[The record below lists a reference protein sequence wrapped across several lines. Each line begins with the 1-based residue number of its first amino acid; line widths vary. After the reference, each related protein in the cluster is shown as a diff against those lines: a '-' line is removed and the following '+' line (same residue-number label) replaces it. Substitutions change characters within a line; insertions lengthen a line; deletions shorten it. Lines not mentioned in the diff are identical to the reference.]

1 MTTFQVFCPN
11 GHQNPENTHFC
22 GECGAPTGV
31 SVPGSPGA
39 EGPPPWQS
47 APPEEYPS
55 SPPPLSA
62 APYYLPNLIAAIVA
76 SVGIIIGSIGT
87 WLSILGLAALG
98 GMDVPDSWGLVTLIL
113 GGVCGVALFTQLNW
127 GRTSFS
133 LRWAVPIAWAVLVA
147 GVGCLAVALVHIA
160 TVNSFSKVVFGTTH
174 VAQVGW
180 GLWLVA
186 VSSAI
191 LCVTV
196 AVVAVQIGNAG
207 QDLARPSQAAWSS
220 AWRWAAIAGSAVVL
234 LCAIVNAY
242 RPLMLGTGNDENQQP
257 AQTETVTAQPP
268 TSTVIIA
275 PSVLPPPPARG
286 PDDAI
291 PADAERCSS
300 NPVNVPLNNSAAGT
314 VTSCPFAE
322 NVRDQYV
329 HEPLRATT
337 VTLNAFS
344 PVTDQS
350 YLMTCT
356 GNHVV
361 TCRGGISAV
370 VYIY

>member
-1 MTTFQVFCPN
+1 MTTFQVTCPN

-31 SVPGSPGA
+31 
-39 EGPPPWQS
+39 PPWQS

-55 SPPPLSA
+55 SPPPLGG

-160 TVNSFSKVVFGTTH
+160 TVNSFSEVVFGTTH

-196 AVVAVQIGNAG
+196 AVVAVQIGNAS
-207 QDLARPSQAAWSS
+207 QDLTRPGPSQAAWSS

-234 LCAIVNAY
+234 LYAIVNAY

-257 AQTETVTAQPP
+257 TQTETVTARPP
-268 TSTVIIA
+268 TSTVVLA
-275 PSVLPPPPARG
+275 PSVLTSPPA
-286 PDDAI
+286 PADEPV

-329 HEPLRATT
+329 RQPLRATT
-337 VTLNAFS
+337 ATLNVFS

-350 YLMTCT
+350 YFMTCI

-361 TCRGGISAV
+361 SCRGGISAV